1 MISFAALEKAV
12 IPIYDLNREAL
23 YTKLSDRVYDILE
36 LVLEL
41 NPYDARMYKVNVT
54 DSIVLTLIRGVK
66 REGSFSMP
74 TLVDAKFDIFVFV
87 DSFRDNDIKLE
98 DVIKNLVNIIG
109 FIGDNSGMKEIS
121 DGKVTLSSFAIKA
134 APEIIANKVA
144 QRLGMIISPKE
155 IHFKTSD
162 EVKKCIF
169 DHTIEELL
177 ELGVLY
183 VAENGIAD

>member
-36 LVLEL
+36 LVLGL
-41 NPYDARMYKVNVT
+41 NPYNARMYKVNVT
-54 DSIVLTLIRGVK
+54 DSIVLTLIRGIK
-66 REGSFSMP
+66 RRSFSIP
-74 TLVDAKFDIFVFV
+74 TIENGKFDVFVFV
-87 DSFRDNDIKLE
+87 DSFRDDDISLD
-98 DVIKNLVNIIG
+98 DVIINLVNLIA
-109 FIGDNSGMKEIS
+109 FIADNSGMKEVS
-121 DGKVTLSSFAIKA
+121 NGGLTLSSFAIKA

-144 QRLGMIISPKE
+144 QRLGMILSSSE